1 MATCTTVATTAPS
14 HSAPNNEKAT
24 VYRKATPNSYGPAW
38 DSAAIIQPPATKHT
52 SPTASA
58 ATYGTTGQQNRRLP
72 VPPGIGFVAPHHR
85 ADRHADSGQQR
96 QRCRARRV
104 GAQRITG
111 ELGEALDDEVQ
122 DPPDEQRRNQVAG
135 ERGDTGKS
143 EDVVHD
149 AHQRER
155 HADEQQVAPTE

>member
-58 ATYGTTGQQNRRLP
+58 ATYGTTGHQNRGWPYRQVSASLPHITEPIAPPRPPDPRLAFPP
-72 VPPGIGFVAPHHR
+72 VLGFVAPHPG

-104 GAQRITG
+104 GAQRIT
-111 ELGEALDDEVQ
+111 
-122 DPPDEQRRNQVAG
+122 
-135 ERGDTGKS
+135 
-143 EDVVHD
+143 
-149 AHQRER
+149 
-155 HADEQQVAPTE
+155 